1 MEKEQMRLMRA
12 LTENGIQLPPPA
24 PTLVEVA
31 GTPTAAMGYS
41 FDSPSHFGVGP
52 PPSHELLAASKPQF
66 TRLPS
71 GTVVRSGSRSQR
83 SNGASTAPLPT
94 SPTPPVEPHTPAPS
108 HGGSHHGARD
118 AAHSAA
124 KSFRVT
130 MEDPCWKVLPAALKK
145 YKINDDWKMY
155 ALFICYGN
163 TGRPFPRGGGR

>member
-1 MEKEQMRLMRA
+1 MRA
-12 LTENGIQLPPPA
+12 LSENGIQLPPPP

-31 GTPTAAMGYS
+31 GTPTAGMAYS
-41 FDSPSHFGVGP
+41 FGSPSHIGIGP
-52 PPSHELLAASKPQF
+52 PPSSQGKLQASKPAL
-66 TRLPS
+66 TRLGS
-71 GTVVRSGSRSQR
+71 GTVVRSSSRSQR
-83 SNGASTAPLPT
+83 NDGASTAPLPS
-94 SPTPPVEPHTPAPS
+94 SPTPPVEPAPAPS
-108 HGGSHHGARD
+108 GGSSHGARD

-163 TGRPFPRGGGR
+163 TGESGRRLC